1 MKLIL
6 LLIHCRTNSGQVREH
21 CTGAQAHTAHCS
33 RGNACS
39 KAVHATD
46 LCCCSLRVQESS
58 SYAAF
63 HTGIDSALDQVTQL
77 WVVHHFVGV
86 GPAEIYASGDLMK
99 GRKTLREER

>member
-39 KAVHATD
+39 KAVRATD
-46 LCCCSLRVQESS
+46 LCCCSLRAQESS

-63 HTGIDSALDQVTQL
+63 HTGIDSAVKAFSSRAYS
-77 WVVHHFVGV
+77 VEHSESRCCRNKMFV
-86 GPAEIYASGDLMK
+86 S
-99 GRKTLREER
+99 